1 MRQRRALGCPNAR
14 CPVTHLGTWL
24 WRLGVDII
32 HGRPYHPQTQ
42 GKLER
47 FHRTLKA
54 EVIKRPHWMSLGQCQ
69 RAFDQWRWIYN
80 QKRPHE
86 SLDDQT
92 PASRYRLSTRSL
104 PEELAEWVYEPGV
117 LTRCVCRGGAF
128 SLKNISSTRAEPL
141 RAIDW
146 G

>member
-1 MRQRRALGCPNAR
+1 MQPLLERLFSTYGLPRTILCDNGGPWGCPNAR

-80 QKRPHE
+80 QK
-86 SLDDQT
+86 
-92 PASRYRLSTRSL
+92 ASSRIF
-104 PEELAEWVYEPGV
+104 G
-117 LTRCVCRGGAF
+117 
-128 SLKNISSTRAEPL
+128 
-141 RAIDW
+141 
-146 G
+146 